1 MKQLCSVPHRG
12 RGRHWGASYLCYKD
26 QDCLGSPVSK
36 CSNLL
41 AASRLAG
48 LEEGEVGVDRSEEWA
63 LALWTPWDWSSS
75 EKVVAGVQG
84 VESGKGDRESTESG
98 KGDREREGQWLTMF

>member
-1 MKQLCSVPHRG
+1 MPHRE
-12 RGRHWGASYLCYKD
+12 RGGHWGAPYLFYKD

-48 LEEGEVGVDRSEEWA
+48 LEGGEVGVDRSEEWA
-63 LALWTPWDWSSS
+63 LALWTPWDGSLS

-84 VESGKGDRESTESG
+84 VERRQSRKGSALRVARGTGKEKVSG
-98 KGDREREGQWLTMF
+98 